1 MDLAAG
7 GVYFDIKDDGDI
19 TLGIFVLRETEALAV
34 TLAIVAPAR
43 TPVGLLCGGLDH
55 SAGTWV
61 VEMAQAEFYGVCLCR
76 CSQFVHKGFDG
87 EDIADSA

>member
-7 GVYFDIKDDGDI
+7 GVYFDIKDNGDI
-19 TLGIFVLRETEALAV
+19 TLGVFVLREAEALAAP
-34 TLAIVAPAR
+34 LAIAAPAR
-43 TPVGLLCGGLDH
+43 TPVGLLCGCFDH
-55 SAGTWV
+55 GAGARV
-61 VEMAQAEFYGVCLCR
+61 VEMAQAEFYGVCLYG